1 MPPRPRRSRTGDS
14 PDPGLLTIGALARAT
29 NIPVQTLRT
38 WERRYHSPQPTRKPS
53 GHRLYPVSLV
63 GRLHKVARLLDRG
76 HRAGEILP
84 LASGE
89 LDSLLA
95 LSGVKGERS
104 ETAASIATRG
114 ADPAGL
120 EMREMLHAVKE
131 LAHDALISAMR
142 RGWARLGPLQ
152 FLGQCAAPLMEEVGA
167 AWHAG
172 ELDIRHEHF
181 ATACLAGFVREVR
194 EPFDRQARGPLVIA
208 ATLPGDAHEGGL
220 LMASVILAMRGCRLV
235 YLGPDTP
242 TEQIATAARERAAE
256 GVALSISVTVPR
268 RQAGKAVKALREALP
283 RRTALWIG
291 GAGAPK
297 PPKGVERFD
306 SLEALDA
313 GLMAWS
319 GSRPAQ

>member
-1 MPPRPRRSRTGDS
+1 MPPRPRRSRKGDS

-95 LSGVKGERS
+95 LSGVRGERS

-131 LAHDALISAMR
+131 LARDTLISAMR

-181 ATACLAGFVREVR
+181 ATACLASFLREVR
-194 EPFDRQARGPLVIA
+194 APFDHQARGPRVIA
-208 ATLPGDAHEGGL
+208 AMLPGDAHEGGL
-220 LMASVILAMRGCRLV
+220 LMASVILAVRGCRLV
-235 YLGPDTP
+235 YLGAGMPV
-242 TEQIATAARERAAE
+242 EQIATAAREGEVQA
-256 GVALSISVTVPR
+256 VALSISATFPP
-268 RQAGKAVKALREALP
+268 RQAGKAVAELRAALP
-283 RRTALWIG
+283 RRMPLWVG
-291 GAGAPK
+291 GAGATK
-297 PPKGVERFD
+297 PPKGVERFET
-306 SLEALDA
+306 LEALDERLA
-313 GLMAWS
+313 TQ
-319 GSRPAQ
+319 P